1 MSVNHYKPH
10 LLVLPEDDA
19 NRQIA
24 NGFVLNHHINNQAL
38 QILNAAGGWMKVLD
52 KFVGDHLAGMYT
64 YPHRHL
70 LLLLDFDDDE
80 LNRRQFMS
88 SKIPAPL
95 LQRVFAL
102 GVKSEPERLKTD
114 SGKSY
119 EKIGAVLAEECVAE
133 STVLW
138 SHHLLMHNQAE
149 LMRLTAN
156 VKPFLFQSA

>member
-1 MSVNHYKPH
+1 MSVNRNKPH

-24 NGFVLNHHINNQAL
+24 NGFVLNQRINNRAL
-38 QILNAAGGWMKVLD
+38 QILNVAGGWGKVLD
-52 KFVGDHLAGMYT
+52 KFLGDHLTGMHN
-64 YPHRHL
+64 YPHRHM

-80 LNRRQFMS
+80 VNRRQLVI
-88 SKIPAPL
+88 SKIPVQL

-119 EKIGAVLAEECVAE
+119 EQIGAVLAEECAAE

-149 LMRLTAN
+149 LARLTAN
-156 VKPFLFQSA
+156 VKPFLFQSM